1 MDKKYQAVLDVA
13 KADIERVNNN
23 LIIDMEVKPK
33 LKSELDKLLKS
44 PSKRIRSLISILY
57 LRAAKMYLLPEHYE
71 LFSAVELVHNA
82 SLIHDDVIDCGKI
95 RRNLKTLNEKFDN
108 HLAVISGDYLLGL
121 ALKKFVKIGST
132 EIIDIFA
139 NTLQNM
145 CRGEISQ
152 YFNRFKKTKLEV
164 YIEKSEQ
171 KTANLFESTLKSA
184 VILAD
189 EADKIEK
196 ACEFA
201 NAFGLAFQIR
211 DDLINFMNKD
221 REKSSKDV
229 DDGIYNAPVILSD
242 DVNEGIEKTR
252 ALIDNYL
259 DCARYCIKDFAPS
272 PYKTALLD
280 LLELI
285 GDV

>member
-1 MDKKYQAVLDVA
+1 MSEKYQAIIDVV

-23 LIIDMEVKPK
+23 LVIDMQVKPK
-33 LKSELDKLLKS
+33 LKTELEKLLKS
-44 PSKRIRSLISILY
+44 PSKRIRSLVAILY

-82 SLIHDDVIDCGKI
+82 SLVHDDVIDCGKL

-132 EIIDIFA
+132 EIIDMFA
-139 NTLQNM
+139 DTLQNM
-145 CRGEISQ
+145 CKGEINQ
-152 YFNRFKKTKLEV
+152 YFNRFKKTDLEA

-171 KTANLFESTLKSA
+171 KTAALFESTLKAA

-189 EADKIEK
+189 EKDKIDL

-211 DDLINFMNKD
+211 DDLINFM
-221 REKSSKDV
+221 SKDKEKTSNDV
-229 DDGIYNAPVILSD
+229 KDGIYNAPLILSE
-242 DVNEGIEKTR
+242 DVKEGIEKTR

-259 DCARYCIKDFAPS
+259 DCAKYCIKDFAQS

-280 LLELI
+280 LLELV